1 MRWSC
6 IQILNPLFVRT
17 CHVIKST
24 ITSKFI
30 CSVQSLDS
38 HHDSD
43 LASVVLSD
51 QTLHR
56 SPFSIRLCVGQSDI
70 HMGSSLSIP
79 SIVTYVSKQSSLT
92 RNPNKIQTPCS
103 CGVWNRS
110 QTCPL
115 SAAPAVLTG
124 KQVGE

>member
-6 IQILNPLFVRT
+6 IQISNPLFVRT

-30 CSVQSLDS
+30 RSVQSLDS

-51 QTLHR
+51 QTLRR
-56 SPFSIRLCVGQSDI
+56 SPFSIRLCVGHLFDQTLRRLIRHSY
-70 HMGSSLSIP
+70 GFLVVP
-79 SIVTYVSKQSSLT
+79 SIATYVSKQSSLT
-92 RNPNKIQTPCS
+92 
-103 CGVWNRS
+103 
-110 QTCPL
+110 
-115 SAAPAVLTG
+115 
-124 KQVGE
+124 